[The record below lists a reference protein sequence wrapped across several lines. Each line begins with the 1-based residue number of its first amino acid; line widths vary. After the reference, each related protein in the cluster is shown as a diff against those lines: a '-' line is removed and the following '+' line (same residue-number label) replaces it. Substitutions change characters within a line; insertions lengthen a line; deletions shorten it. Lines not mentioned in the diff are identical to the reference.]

1 MKKSLQ
7 IKPPEVVR
15 GLHVIAKPIGPI
27 CNLNCDYCFYREKKE
42 FDKSCENYRMSDEV
56 LAVFIEKYITSQAAS
71 VVEFVWQGGEP
82 TLLGRNFFER
92 VVELQRSFSSTKTI
106 VNSIQTNGTLLD
118 DKWCL
123 FLKQHDFMVGISL
136 DGPRE
141 IHDCYRGDLSGE
153 GSFDRTIRGLRLLQK
168 HGVEYNVIACV
179 TRESTKKPLEVYRF
193 FKSEGVEFIQFVPII
208 ERLPSSD
215 EQQLG
220 QRLAGPSNLE
230 QSEANADIT
239 PWSVVSEEYG
249 DFLIAIYEDWIRHD
263 VGKTFVMNF
272 EWALNAWIGNPSAV
286 CIHAKQCGRALVIEH
301 NGDVFACDHYV
312 YPDYRLGNILSDN
325 FYTMVETSHRSGF
338 GVEKESLLPSF
349 CLECEVLT
357 ACQGGCPKHRFENSH
372 YNEPGLNYLCPGYR
386 KFFLHIRDYQR
397 AMTTL
402 MMNGLPVSDVMKA
415 ID

>member
-1 MKKSLQ
+1 M
-7 IKPPEVVR
+7 
-15 GLHVIAKPIGPI
+15 
-27 CNLNCDYCFYREKKE
+27 CNLNCEYCFYVEKTAFHKT
-42 FDKSCENYRMSDEV
+42 CEDCRMTDEV
-56 LAVFIEKYITSQAAS
+56 LAVFIEKYIASQAAP

-82 TLLGRNFFER
+82 TLLGLSFFER
-92 VVELQRSFSSTKTI
+92 VVELQKSLSSTKTI

-141 IHDCYRGDLSGE
+141 IHDYYRVDVSGE

-179 TRESTKKPLEVYRF
+179 ARETARHPLAVYQFIKR
-193 FKSEGVEFIQFVPII
+193 EGVQFIQFVPII
-208 ERLPSSD
+208 ERQPSSV
-215 EQQLG
+215 EQQIGL
-220 QRLAGPSNLE
+220 RLAGPSNLE
-230 QSEANADIT
+230 QSEENKDIA
-239 PWSVVSEEYG
+239 PWSVIPEEYG
-249 DFLIAIYEDWIRHD
+249 DFLIAVYEDWIRHD

-272 EWALNAWIGNPSAV
+272 EWALNTWIGNPSAV
-286 CIHAKQCGRALVIEH
+286 CIHAKQCGRALVIEN
-301 NGDVFACDHYV
+301 NGDIFACDHYV
-312 YPDYRLGNILSDN
+312 YPDYRLGNILSDDLH
-325 FYTMVETSHRSGF
+325 TMVKASLLSGF
-338 GVEKESLLPSF
+338 GVEKESSLPRF

-357 ACQGGCPKHRFENSH
+357 ACQGGCPKQRFENSH
-372 YNEPGLNYLCPGYR
+372 DNEPGLNYLCPGYR
-386 KFFLHIRDYQR
+386 KFFLHIREYQR